1 MSDPFYSLEPTD
13 LCVPS
18 DLLLLGDGLRADPSV
33 LIGYRP
39 DRRVADLILRLGA
52 GARLRTGTVIY
63 AGTSIG
69 DDLQTGHNVV
79 IREQNVLGDSVRI
92 WNNTTIDYGCRIG
105 NGVKI
110 HTNCYIAQ
118 YTVLEDD
125 VFLAP
130 GVTIANDLHPGCEFS
145 AECMK
150 GPTLKRGVEV
160 GVNVTIV
167 PRVTIGEYSVIG
179 SGAVITTDIPPHS
192 LVVGNPGRVIKQI
205 EQIHCTTGV
214 APQGIEFHPYAGRT
228 LTP

>member
-1 MSDPFYSLEPTD
+1 GGKLWVEDELLER
-13 LCVPS
+13 
-18 DLLLLGDGLRADPSV
+18 GDGLRVDPSV

-39 DRRVADLILRLGA
+39 DRHVDDLILRLGA
-52 GARLRTGTVIY
+52 GARLRSGTVLY
-63 AGTSIG
+63 AGSSIG
-69 DDLQTGHNVV
+69 SDLQTGHNVV
-79 IREQNVLGDSVRI
+79 IREQNELGDSVRI
-92 WNNTTIDYGCRIG
+92 WNNSTVDYGCRIG
-105 NGVKI
+105 SGVKI

-118 YTVLEDD
+118 YTVLEDE

-130 GVTIANDLHPGCEFS
+130 GVTIANDLHPGCAYS
-145 AECMK
+145 AECLR

-179 SGAVITTDIPPHS
+179 SGAVITADIPPHS

-214 APQGIEFHPYAGRT
+214 APEGVAFHP
-228 LTP
+228 